1 MSVQR
6 WLAGAL
12 VAVWLLVPAALAS
25 AGPQARPKPP
35 EVQVKPKAGVVSR
48 RGDAFCFDRAM
59 SLGNVVVAG
68 GRCYTFY
75 LMRTSGGSFLAF
87 GPPGPPMI
95 PPGQLVRL
103 GTPAGAKLKGR
114 LFYTVPLPRP
124 VIAVP
129 VGAIRFV
136 NVRIVPEQG
145 RIVIYIPG
153 ITVGG
158 SPEREIEMPFLQ
170 R

>member
-12 VAVWLLVPAALAS
+12 VAAWLLVPAALAS
-25 AGPQARPKPP
+25 AEPQARPEPP
-35 EVQVKPKAGVVSR
+35 EAMGKPKIDVVSR

-59 SLGNVVVAG
+59 SLGNVVIAG

-75 LMRTSGGSFLAF
+75 IVRTLDGSFLAF

-114 LFYTVPLPRP
+114 LFYMVPLPRP
-124 VIAVP
+124 IT
-129 VGAIRFV
+129 GIREDYIRFV
-136 NVRIVPEQG
+136 NVRIVWKSG

-153 ITVGG
+153 ITTVGDQ
-158 SPEREIEMPFLQ
+158 REIEMPFMQ

>member
-1 MSVQR
+1 MSAQR
-6 WLAGAL
+6 WLACAMVVAL
-12 VAVWLLVPAALAS
+12 LLVPAAFALAE
-25 AGPQARPKPP
+25 PQARPEAP
-35 EVQVKPKAGVVSR
+35 EMKYKPKADAVGR
-48 RGDAFCFDRAM
+48 QGDAFCFDRAM

-75 LMRTSGGSFLAF
+75 LVRTLDGSFLAF

-95 PPGQLVRL
+95 PPGQIVRL

-124 VIAVP
+124 ITTIAV
-129 VGAIRFV
+129 GSMRFV
-136 NVRIVPEQG
+136 NVRIVWESG

-153 ITVGG
+153 ITTVGDQ
-158 SPEREIEMPFLQ
+158 REIEMPFMQ

>member
-12 VAVWLLVPAALAS
+12 VAVWLLVPVALA
-25 AGPQARPKPP
+25 AAEPQARPEPP
-35 EVQVKPKAGVVSR
+35 GTVGRPGVDAVR
-48 RGDAFCFDRAM
+48 RQGDAYCFDRPM

-75 LMRTSGGSFLAF
+75 LVRTSGGSFLGF

-95 PPGQLVRL
+95 PPGQIVRM

-114 LFYTVPLPRP
+114 MFYTVPLPRP
-124 VIAVP
+124 LTGIP
-129 VGAIRFV
+129 VGSIRFI
-136 NVRIVPEQG
+136 NVRIAWESG

-153 ITVGG
+153 ITAGG
-158 SPEREIEMPFLQ
+158 STERDLEMSFMQ